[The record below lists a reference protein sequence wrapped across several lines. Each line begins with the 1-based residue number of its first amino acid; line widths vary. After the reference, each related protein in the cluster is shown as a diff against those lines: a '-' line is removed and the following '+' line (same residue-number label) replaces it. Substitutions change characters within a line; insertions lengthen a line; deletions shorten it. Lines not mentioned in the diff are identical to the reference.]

1 MKTNFRAEW
10 PRIDSIITV
19 LIFLDQQLMSPFPS
33 LARSMVTLVC
43 ALAIDLGHPFVID
56 LLETCILED
65 LRLAV
70 AQRNPDVIKCPL
82 RKLELFCAQ
91 RDGKWPT
98 TAETR
103 ELDPEA
109 LDLERLDYPLFRLDH
124 AGFGDRDVSAN
135 THVVHVV
142 RVSKN
147 HELQHASEPTMTLAD
162 VEERFESAVKN
173 VTNSYADKQSVYGFS
188 ECTYSK
194 EEEFIEK
201 LGLSTK
207 MLEVKEE
214 LEFSVKGC
222 NWEESDH
229 YCQRVRYLAY
239 MDEHLKD
246 ALFPNGKPQ
255 YFMHRP
261 RICFPVML
269 QAR

>member
-1 MKTNFRAEW
+1 
-10 PRIDSIITV
+10 
-19 LIFLDQQLMSPFPS
+19 
-33 LARSMVTLVC
+33 MVTLVC

-246 ALFPNGKPQ
+246 ALFPNDRWAEE
-255 YFMHRP
+255 Y
-261 RICFPVML
+261 RIVFGELRLVIEHWIVSRYQQQLLMEL
-269 QAR
+269 IVADFESGDGQAPMGHLTDLNNA